1 LAVFDINANFA
12 PKREKMKRIHFVL
25 IALAIG
31 FSVSIMAQH
40 KQSAKK
46 TSKAD
51 STKVDTVLKIKLPPL
66 DSIPTSDAK
75 DAV

>member
-1 LAVFDINANFA
+1 
-12 PKREKMKRIHFVL
+12 MKRIHLVL

-31 FSVSIMAQH
+31 FSVSLMAQH
-40 KQSAKK
+40 KHSAKK

-66 DSIPTSDAK
+66 DSIPIGDAK
-75 DAV
+75 DAM